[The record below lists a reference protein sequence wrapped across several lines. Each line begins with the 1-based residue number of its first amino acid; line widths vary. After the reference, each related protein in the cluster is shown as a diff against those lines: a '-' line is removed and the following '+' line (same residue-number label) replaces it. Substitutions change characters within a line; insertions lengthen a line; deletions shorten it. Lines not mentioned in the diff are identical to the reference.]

1 MSAQGPCH
9 RESPARALVD
19 LLRHLLVVDSA
30 SQGGHHHPAAGAL
43 APVLSL
49 VLALSQSLILS
60 QLSLV
65 RSIYSVFALTS
76 Y

>member
-1 MSAQGPCH
+1 M
-9 RESPARALVD
+9 
-19 LLRHLLVVDSA
+19 
-30 SQGGHHHPAAGAL
+30 
-43 APVLSL
+43 LSL